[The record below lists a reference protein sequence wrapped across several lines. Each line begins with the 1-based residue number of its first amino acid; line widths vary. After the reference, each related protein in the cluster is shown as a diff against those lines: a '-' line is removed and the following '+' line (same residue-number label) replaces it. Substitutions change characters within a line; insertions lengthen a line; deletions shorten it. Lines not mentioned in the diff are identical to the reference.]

1 MSSLNGAGGDLF
13 EEMRC
18 RLGCV
23 HIFDIRFIR
32 DKRWIRFEYD
42 LIPKNRYSV
51 EQYRDFERY
60 AGM

>member
-1 MSSLNGAGGDLF
+1 MSSLDDAGGDLF

-18 RLGCV
+18 RFGCMY
-23 HIFDIRFIR
+23 ISDIRFIR

-42 LIPKNRYSV
+42 LIPKNRYSI

-60 AGM
+60 AGI

>member
-1 MSSLNGAGGDLF
+1 MY
-13 EEMRC
+13 
-18 RLGCV
+18 
-23 HIFDIRFIR
+23 IFDIRFIR

-42 LIPKNRYSV
+42 LIPKNRYPV

>member
-1 MSSLNGAGGDLF
+1 MDDAGGDLF

-18 RLGCV
+18 RFGCMY
-23 HIFDIRFIR
+23 ISDIRFIR

-42 LIPKNRYSV
+42 LIPKNRYSI

-60 AGM
+60 AGI

>member
-1 MSSLNGAGGDLF
+1 M
-13 EEMRC
+13 
-18 RLGCV
+18 

-32 DKRWIRFEYD
+32 NKRRIRFEYD
-42 LIPKNRYSV
+42 LIPKNRYPI

>member
-1 MSSLNGAGGDLF
+1 MDASDDLF

-18 RLGCV
+18 RLGCMY
-23 HIFDIRFIR
+23 ISDIRFIR

-42 LIPKNRYSV
+42 LIPKNRYPI

-60 AGM
+60 AGI

>member
-18 RLGCV
+18 RLGCMY
-23 HIFDIRFIR
+23 IFDIRFIR

-42 LIPKNRYSV
+42 LIPKNWYPI

-60 AGM
+60 AGI

>member
-1 MSSLNGAGGDLF
+1 MSSLGGAGGDLF

-18 RLGCV
+18 RLGCMY
-23 HIFDIRFIR
+23 IFDIRFIR

-42 LIPKNRYSV
+42 LIPKNRYPI

-60 AGM
+60 AGI